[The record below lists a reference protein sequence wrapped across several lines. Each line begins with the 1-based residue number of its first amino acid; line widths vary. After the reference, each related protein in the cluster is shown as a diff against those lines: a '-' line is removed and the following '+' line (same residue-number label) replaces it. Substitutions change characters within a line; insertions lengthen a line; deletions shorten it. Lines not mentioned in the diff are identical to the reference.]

1 MRDLTE
7 LERAN
12 IRADAAEYF
21 LALALQHLMAES
33 KRLPTDGPSSEL
45 ELIIKAC
52 EALNGLSEGAGRE
65 FYIAN
70 YQDDPAGFEEETSK
84 RFPIYEDVAH
94 RMMKFL
100 SGSAKTLWPQ
110 QLQ

>member
-1 MRDLTE
+1 MQDLTE

-21 LALALQHLMAES
+21 LALALRHVMTEA
-33 KRLPTDGPSSEL
+33 KRLPADEPPSEM

-52 EALNGLSEGAGRE
+52 GALNCLSEGEGRQ

-70 YQDDPAGFEEETSK
+70 GDEDPAAFDEETA
-84 RFPIYEDVAH
+84 RRLPIYEELAH

-100 SGSAKTLWPQ
+100 YGSTTTLWPQ